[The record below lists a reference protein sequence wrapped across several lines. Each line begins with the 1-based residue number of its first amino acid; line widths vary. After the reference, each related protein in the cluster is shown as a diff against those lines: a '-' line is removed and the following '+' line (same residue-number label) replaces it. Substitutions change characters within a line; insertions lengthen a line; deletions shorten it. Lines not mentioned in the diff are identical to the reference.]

1 MDILTVIRD
10 FLHDRLGVDPATI
23 NPETTLTEL
32 QVDSLMLVELI
43 FECEEKFNVTFDRDT
58 PTPNTIGDMMTIVE
72 GFIANGATADSA
84 TASAPADSQS

>member
-10 FLHDRLGVDPATI
+10 FLHDRLGVDPSTI
-23 NPETTLTEL
+23 TPETTLAEL

-58 PTPNTIGDMMTIVE
+58 PTPNTIGDMMAIVE
-72 GFIANGATADSA
+72 GFIANGATA
-84 TASAPADSQS
+84 TNASTPADSQS